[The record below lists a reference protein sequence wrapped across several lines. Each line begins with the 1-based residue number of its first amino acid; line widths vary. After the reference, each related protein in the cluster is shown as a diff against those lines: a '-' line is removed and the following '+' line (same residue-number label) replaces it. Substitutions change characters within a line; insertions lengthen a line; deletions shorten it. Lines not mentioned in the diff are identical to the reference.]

1 MTQNDLVLP
10 HSGLAEEEEEEAP
23 DLGADVR
30 ESVAEEN
37 WVPEAPPVKVKVSR
51 HRGYPFEE
59 YREKEEE
66 GGGEGGGG
74 GGKGGGEST
83 AAKAEDGYLSEG
95 EVVMS
100 KTVRAEAA
108 QREGSDLSDGKVV
121 KNSAMNR
128 DATPQD
134 DDEDRGG
141 KMSG

>member
-1 MTQNDLVLP
+1 MSQNDLVLP

-66 GGGEGGGG
+66 GEGG
-74 GGKGGGEST
+74 GGGEST